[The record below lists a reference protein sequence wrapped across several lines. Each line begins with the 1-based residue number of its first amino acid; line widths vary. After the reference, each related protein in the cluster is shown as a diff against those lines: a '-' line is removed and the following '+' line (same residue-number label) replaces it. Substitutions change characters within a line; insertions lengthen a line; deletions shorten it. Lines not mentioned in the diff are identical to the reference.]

1 MWLYVDFEPL
11 TAFGLRPSNTT
22 ANGGKTLLSPTPYA
36 IKMAILDRLLRFG
49 GEGYGRERFPA
60 VRDLHL
66 WIRVPLAVAVN
77 RTFQKVQRAGT
88 KKTDYWISTI
98 SQREYCFH
106 GGVFT
111 FAFSGDARLLE
122 ELPKVMS
129 SINYFGRKGS
139 FMQFIGT
146 APHRPE
152 PKIGDG
158 FVDVCSPAE
167 PSQLSLHGFLQR
179 MDDMRP
185 DATFEDVSVYA
196 AKSRSHDGGR
206 IYHNV
211 IFPYQIDHH
220 GYNHTVYKRNTG

>member
-1 MWLYVDFEPL
+1 MCLYVDFEPL

-22 ANGGKTLLSPTPYA
+22 ANGGKTLISPTPYA

-49 GEGYGRERFPA
+49 GEEYGRERFQA
-60 VRDLHL
+60 LRDLHI

-98 SQREYCFH
+98 SQREYCFY

-111 FAFSGDARLLE
+111 FAFSGDEGLLT
-122 ELPKVMS
+122 ELPNVLS

-139 FMQFIGT
+139 FMQFIGV
-146 APHRPE
+146 E
-152 PKIGDG
+152 PKQVKPETAQG

-167 PSQLSLHGFLQR
+167 PNQLSLYGFLQR
-179 MDDMRP
+179 MDDMRS

-196 AKSRSHDGGR
+196 AKSRRHDGGR
-206 IYHNV
+206 IYRNIV
-211 IFPYQIDHH
+211 FPYQIDHH
-220 GYNHTVYKRNTG
+220 GYNHTVYKRNIG